1 MRIGVESNVSK
12 ESMKNLKEGTLLWTA
27 EYDAAE
33 EKVNPLAL
41 VFQGYVNAPSNS
53 KKKDSGVW
61 GKLAEAAKNDK
72 GEWCIVKVAHGPDA
86 ELKPLIHVTD
96 LTVGVFGNQKDAITA
111 FKAEMEKIVKAAE
124 KALEDLK

>member
-1 MRIGVESNVSK
+1 MRIGVESNVPK

-41 VFQGYVNAPSNS
+41 VFQGYVKAPSN
-53 KKKDSGVW
+53 KEDSGVW
-61 GKLAEAAKNDK
+61 GKVAEAAKNDK
-72 GEWCIVKVAHGPDA
+72 GEWCIVKVADGPGA
-86 ELKPLIHVTD
+86 EPKELVHVTD
-96 LTVGVFGNQKDAITA
+96 LSVGVFGNQKDAISA